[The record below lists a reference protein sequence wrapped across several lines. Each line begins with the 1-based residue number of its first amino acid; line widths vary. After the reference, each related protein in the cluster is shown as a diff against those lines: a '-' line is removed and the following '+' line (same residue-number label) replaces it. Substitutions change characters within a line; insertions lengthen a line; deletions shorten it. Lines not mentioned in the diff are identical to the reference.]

1 MIPTENIDITR
12 LAITLA
18 AVAPFLALL
27 LAAGVKDLKRRDISD
42 TFIHWLYAAAF
53 LALIINT
60 IEGFVFRIMIGSGL
74 WPAIVATFW
83 GIVFNVG
90 AAFLLDRL
98 LRRLRRNRDAIRQS
112 AVDILPALPLA
123 LGAVPALATIA
134 LIPLAAIAIRL
145 VHKEGAAYRFE
156 SEGVPAIFIGF
167 IIAIIVMIAV
177 MVGAVALAASLSS

>member
-27 LAAGVKDLKRRDISD
+27 LAAGVKDLKRRDMSE
-42 TFIHWLYAAAF
+42 TFQHWLIATAF
-53 LALIINT
+53 LALIVNT
-60 IEGFVFRIMIGSGL
+60 IEGFVFRIMNGSGL

-90 AAFLLDRL
+90 AAFLLERL

-123 LGAVPALATIA
+123 LGAVTALAAIA
-134 LIPLAAIAIRL
+134 LIPLAAIVIRL
-145 VHKEGAAYRFE
+145 VHKEGAADRFE

-167 IIAIIVMIAV
+167 ITAIIVMIAV
-177 MVGAVALAASLSS
+177 MVGVVALAAALSS

>member
-1 MIPTENIDITR
+1 MAAYSSGVSGNRSVEDEQMIPTENIDITR

-27 LAAGVKDLKRRDISD
+27 LAAGVKDLKRRDMSE

-53 LALIINT
+53 LALIVNT
-60 IEGFVFRIMIGSGL
+60 IEGFVFRIMNGFGL

-90 AAFLLDRL
+90 AAFLLERL

-123 LGAVPALATIA
+123 LGAVTALATIA
-134 LIPLAAIAIRL
+134 LIPPWRRLRYGLSTKKALRLASNP
-145 VHKEGAAYRFE
+145 K
-156 SEGVPAIFIGF
+156 
-167 IIAIIVMIAV
+167 
-177 MVGAVALAASLSS
+177 ASPRYS